1 MDSTLISTRPDE
13 GTLSLSRA
21 RRAALGSFAGAVVDW
36 YDFLL
41 YGITAALVFN
51 REFFPQVSPAM
62 GTLAAF
68 ATFGVGFLFRPLGGV
83 IFGHFG
89 DRLGRK
95 RMLMLTV
102 WMMGI
107 ATALIGILPSFSTI
121 GWWAPILLVTLRAIQ
136 GFAVGGEWGGAAL
149 LSVESAPKNKKAFYS
164 SGVQVGYGV
173 GLLLSTGLV
182 SLISMMTTDE
192 QFLSW
197 GWRIPFLFSIVLVL
211 GALWVRNGMEESAEF
226 EQQQHNQAAA
236 KKRIPVIEAL
246 LRHPGAF
253 LKIIALR
260 LCELLTMYIVTAFA
274 LNYSTQNM
282 GLPRELF
289 LNIGLLVEKEGR
301 MPIKAVWMMGIATA
315 LIGILPSFSTIGWCA
330 PILLVTLRAIQ
341 GFAVGGEWGGA
352 ALLSVESAPK
362 NKKAFYSSG
371 VQVGYGV
378 GLLLSTGLVSLISM
392 MTTDEQFLSWGWRI
406 PFLFSI
412 VLVLGALWVRN
423 GMEESAEFE
432 QQQHNQAAAKKRIPV
447 IEALLRHPGAFLKII
462 ALRLCELLTMYIVT
476 AFALNYSTQNMGL
489 PRELFLNIGLLVG
502 GLSCLTIPCFAWL
515 ADRFGRRRVYITG
528 ALIGTLSAFPFFMAL
543 EAQSIFWIVFFSIM
557 LANIAHDMVVCVQQ
571 PMFTEMFGASYRYS
585 GAGVGY
591 QVASVVGG
599 GFTPFIAAALITY
612 FAGNWHS
619 VAIYLLAGCLISAM
633 TALLMKDNQRA

>member
-13 GTLSLSRA
+13 ATASLSRA
-21 RRAALGSFAGAVVDW
+21 RRSALGSFAGAVVDW

-89 DRLGRK
+89 DLLGRK

-107 ATALIGILPSFSTI
+107 ATALIGVLPSFSTI
-121 GWWAPILLVTLRAIQ
+121 GWWAPMLLVILRAIQ

-149 LSVESAPKNKKAFYS
+149 LSVENAPKRKKAFYS

-182 SLISMMTTDE
+182 SLISILTTDE

-211 GALWVRNGMEESAEF
+211 GALWIRNGMEESAEF
-226 EQQQHNQAAA
+226 EQQQQTPQV
-236 KKRIPVIEAL
+236 KQRLPVMEAL
-246 LRHPGAF
+246 LRHPSAF

-274 LNYSTQNM
+274 LNYSTQN
-282 GLPRELF
+282 L
-289 LNIGLLVEKEGR
+289 
-301 MPIKAVWMMGIATA
+301 
-315 LIGILPSFSTIGWCA
+315 
-330 PILLVTLRAIQ
+330 
-341 GFAVGGEWGGA
+341 
-352 ALLSVESAPK
+352 
-362 NKKAFYSSG
+362 
-371 VQVGYGV
+371 
-378 GLLLSTGLVSLISM
+378 
-392 MTTDEQFLSWGWRI
+392 
-406 PFLFSI
+406 
-412 VLVLGALWVRN
+412 
-423 GMEESAEFE
+423 
-432 QQQHNQAAAKKRIPV
+432 
-447 IEALLRHPGAFLKII
+447 
-462 ALRLCELLTMYIVT
+462 
-476 AFALNYSTQNMGL
+476 GL

-502 GLSCLTIPCFAWL
+502 GVSCLTIPFFAWL

-528 ALIGTLSAFPFFMAL
+528 ALTGTISAFPFFMAL
-543 EAQSIFWIVFFSIM
+543 EAQSLFWIVFFAIM
-557 LANIAHDMVVCVQQ
+557 LANVAHDMVVCVQQ
-571 PMFTEMFGASYRYS
+571 PMFTEMFGATYRYS

-599 GFTPFIAAALITY
+599 GFTPFIAAALVA
-612 FAGNWHS
+612 FSNGNWHT
-619 VAIYLLAGCLISAM
+619 VAIYLLAGCLISAV
-633 TALLMKDNQRA
+633 TALLMKEGQHS

>member
-1 MDSTLISTRPDE
+1 MESTLISARSNEETP
-13 GTLSLSRA
+13 SLNRA

-51 REFFPQVSPAM
+51 REFFPQIGPAM

-107 ATALIGILPSFSTI
+107 ATALIGVLPSFASI
-121 GWWAPILLVTLRAIQ
+121 GWWAPVLLVTLRAIQ

-182 SLISMMTTDE
+182 SLISQLTTDE

-197 GWRIPFLFSIVLVL
+197 GWRIPFIFSVVLVIA
-211 GALWVRNGMEESAEF
+211 ALWIRNGMEESTEF
-226 EQQQHNQAAA
+226 ELQREKPVA
-236 KKRIPVIEAL
+236 KKRLPVMDAL
-246 LRHPGAF
+246 VQHPGAF

-274 LNYSTQNM
+274 LNYSTQN
-282 GLPRELF
+282 L
-289 LNIGLLVEKEGR
+289 
-301 MPIKAVWMMGIATA
+301 
-315 LIGILPSFSTIGWCA
+315 
-330 PILLVTLRAIQ
+330 
-341 GFAVGGEWGGA
+341 
-352 ALLSVESAPK
+352 
-362 NKKAFYSSG
+362 
-371 VQVGYGV
+371 
-378 GLLLSTGLVSLISM
+378 
-392 MTTDEQFLSWGWRI
+392 
-406 PFLFSI
+406 
-412 VLVLGALWVRN
+412 
-423 GMEESAEFE
+423 
-432 QQQHNQAAAKKRIPV
+432 
-447 IEALLRHPGAFLKII
+447 
-462 ALRLCELLTMYIVT
+462 
-476 AFALNYSTQNMGL
+476 GL

-502 GLSCLTIPCFAWL
+502 GISCLTIPCFAWL
-515 ADRFGRRRVYITG
+515 ADRYGRRRIYITG
-528 ALIGTLSAFPFFMAL
+528 ALIGTLSAWPFFMAL
-543 EAQSIFWIVFFSIM
+543 EAQSVFWIVFFAIM

-571 PMFTEMFGASYRYS
+571 PMFTELFGARYRYS

-599 GFTPFIAAALITY
+599 GFTPFIAAALVT
-612 FAGNWHS
+612 FSGGNWHS
-619 VAIYLLAGCLISAM
+619 VALYLLAGCLLSAT
-633 TALLMKDNQRA
+633 TALWMKETTHS

>member
-1 MDSTLISTRPDE
+1 MDTTLASPSPD
-13 GTLSLSRA
+13 GATTPSLNRA

-51 REFFPQVSPAM
+51 REFFPQISPAM

-89 DRLGRK
+89 DKLGRK
-95 RMLMLTV
+95 RMLMLSV

-107 ATALIGILPSFSTI
+107 ATALIGILPSFATI
-121 GWWAPILLVTLRAIQ
+121 GWWAPVLLVTLRAVQ

-149 LSVESAPKNKKAFYS
+149 LSVESAPARKKAFYS

-182 SLISMMTTDE
+182 SLISTLTTDE

-211 GALWVRNGMEESAEF
+211 AALWVRKGMDESAEF
-226 EQQQHNQAAA
+226 EQQRQQPAE
-236 KKRIPVIEAL
+236 KRRLPVMEAL
-246 LRHPGAF
+246 IRHPGAF
-253 LKIIALR
+253 LKIIGLR

-274 LNYSTQNM
+274 LSYSTQN
-282 GLPRELF
+282 L
-289 LNIGLLVEKEGR
+289 
-301 MPIKAVWMMGIATA
+301 
-315 LIGILPSFSTIGWCA
+315 
-330 PILLVTLRAIQ
+330 
-341 GFAVGGEWGGA
+341 
-352 ALLSVESAPK
+352 
-362 NKKAFYSSG
+362 
-371 VQVGYGV
+371 
-378 GLLLSTGLVSLISM
+378 
-392 MTTDEQFLSWGWRI
+392 
-406 PFLFSI
+406 
-412 VLVLGALWVRN
+412 
-423 GMEESAEFE
+423 
-432 QQQHNQAAAKKRIPV
+432 
-447 IEALLRHPGAFLKII
+447 
-462 ALRLCELLTMYIVT
+462 
-476 AFALNYSTQNMGL
+476 GL

-502 GLSCLTIPCFAWL
+502 GISCLTIPCFAWL

-528 ALIGTLSAFPFFMAL
+528 ALTGAISTFPFFMAL
-543 EAQSIFWIVFFSIM
+543 EAQSVFWIVVFAIL

-571 PMFTEMFGASYRYS
+571 PMFTSMFGASYRYS

-599 GFTPFIAAALITY
+599 GFTPFIAAALVT
-612 FAGNWHS
+612 FSDGDWHS
-619 VAIYLLAGCLISAM
+619 VAIYLLAGCLLSAA
-633 TALLMKDNQRA
+633 TALLMKPTAS

>member
-1 MDSTLISTRPDE
+1 MDTTLASSSPD
-13 GTLSLSRA
+13 GATPSLNRA

-51 REFFPQVSPAM
+51 REFFPQISPAM

-89 DRLGRK
+89 DKLGRK

-107 ATALIGILPSFSTI
+107 ATALIGILPSFSAI
-121 GWWAPILLVTLRAIQ
+121 GWWAPVLLVTLRAVQ

-149 LSVESAPKNKKAFYS
+149 LSVESAPARKKAFYS

-182 SLISMMTTDE
+182 SLISTFTTDE

-197 GWRIPFLFSIVLVL
+197 GWRLPFLFSIVLVL
-211 GALWVRNGMEESAEF
+211 GALWVRKGMDESAEF
-226 EQQQHNQAAA
+226 EQQRQQPAE
-236 KKRIPVIEAL
+236 KRRLPVMDAL
-246 LRHPGAF
+246 IRHPGAF

-274 LNYSTQNM
+274 LSYSTQN
-282 GLPRELF
+282 L
-289 LNIGLLVEKEGR
+289 
-301 MPIKAVWMMGIATA
+301 
-315 LIGILPSFSTIGWCA
+315 
-330 PILLVTLRAIQ
+330 
-341 GFAVGGEWGGA
+341 
-352 ALLSVESAPK
+352 
-362 NKKAFYSSG
+362 
-371 VQVGYGV
+371 
-378 GLLLSTGLVSLISM
+378 
-392 MTTDEQFLSWGWRI
+392 
-406 PFLFSI
+406 
-412 VLVLGALWVRN
+412 
-423 GMEESAEFE
+423 
-432 QQQHNQAAAKKRIPV
+432 
-447 IEALLRHPGAFLKII
+447 
-462 ALRLCELLTMYIVT
+462 
-476 AFALNYSTQNMGL
+476 GL

-502 GLSCLTIPCFAWL
+502 GISCLTIPCFAWL

-528 ALIGTLSAFPFFMAL
+528 ALTGALSTFPFFMAL
-543 EAQSIFWIVFFSIM
+543 EAQSVFWIVVFAIL

-599 GFTPFIAAALITY
+599 GFTPFIAAALVT
-612 FAGNWHS
+612 FSGGDWHS
-619 VAIYLLAGCLISAM
+619 VAIYLLAGCLLSAA
-633 TALLMKDNQRA
+633 TALLMKQPSS

>member
-1 MDSTLISTRPDE
+1 MDSSLISTPSAEDN
-13 GTLSLSRA
+13 TPPLNRA

-89 DRLGRK
+89 DLLGRK

-107 ATALIGILPSFSTI
+107 ATALIGILPSFAAI
-121 GWWAPILLVTLRAIQ
+121 GWWAPVLLVLLRAIQ

-149 LSVESAPKNKKAFYS
+149 LSVESAPENKKAFYS

-182 SLISMMTTDE
+182 SLISYLTTDE

-226 EQQQHNQAAA
+226 EQLKQQAPEE
-236 KKRIPVIEAL
+236 KKRLPVMEAL
-246 LRHPGAF
+246 ARHPGAF

-274 LNYSTQNM
+274 LNYSTQN
-282 GLPRELF
+282 L
-289 LNIGLLVEKEGR
+289 
-301 MPIKAVWMMGIATA
+301 
-315 LIGILPSFSTIGWCA
+315 
-330 PILLVTLRAIQ
+330 
-341 GFAVGGEWGGA
+341 
-352 ALLSVESAPK
+352 
-362 NKKAFYSSG
+362 
-371 VQVGYGV
+371 
-378 GLLLSTGLVSLISM
+378 
-392 MTTDEQFLSWGWRI
+392 
-406 PFLFSI
+406 
-412 VLVLGALWVRN
+412 
-423 GMEESAEFE
+423 
-432 QQQHNQAAAKKRIPV
+432 
-447 IEALLRHPGAFLKII
+447 
-462 ALRLCELLTMYIVT
+462 
-476 AFALNYSTQNMGL
+476 GL

-502 GLSCLTIPCFAWL
+502 GISCLTIPCFAWL
-515 ADRFGRRRVYITG
+515 ADRFGRRRIYITG

-543 EAQSIFWIVFFSIM
+543 ESQSIFWIVFFSIM

-571 PMFTEMFGASYRYS
+571 PMFTGMFGAGYRYS

-599 GFTPFIAAALITY
+599 GFTPFIAAALVT
-612 FAGNWHS
+612 FSGGDWHN
-619 VAIYLLAGCLISAM
+619 VVIYLLAGCLISAG
-633 TALLMKDNQRA
+633 TALLMKDKQHA

>member
-1 MDSTLISTRPDE
+1 MDTTLISDRANEETP
-13 GTLSLSRA
+13 SLHRA

-51 REFFPQVSPAM
+51 REFFPQISPAM

-68 ATFGVGFLFRPLGGV
+68 ATFGVGFLFRPLGGI

-107 ATALIGILPSFSTI
+107 ATALIGLLPSFAAI
-121 GWWAPILLVTLRAIQ
+121 GWWAPALLVTLRAIQ

-149 LSVESAPKNKKAFYS
+149 LSVESAPRHKRAFYS

-182 SLISMMTTDE
+182 SLVSHYTTDA

-197 GWRIPFLFSIVLVL
+197 GWRIPFLFSLLLVII
-211 GALWVRNGMEESAEF
+211 ALWIRTGMEESTEF
-226 EQQQHNQAAA
+226 EQQQREQPVV
-236 KKRIPVIEAL
+236 KQRLPVIEAL
-246 LRHPGAF
+246 LQHPGAF

-274 LNYSTQNM
+274 LNYSTQNL
-282 GLPRELF
+282 GL
-289 LNIGLLVEKEGR
+289 
-301 MPIKAVWMMGIATA
+301 
-315 LIGILPSFSTIGWCA
+315 S
-330 PILLVTLRAIQ
+330 
-341 GFAVGGEWGGA
+341 
-352 ALLSVESAPK
+352 
-362 NKKAFYSSG
+362 
-371 VQVGYGV
+371 
-378 GLLLSTGLVSLISM
+378 
-392 MTTDEQFLSWGWRI
+392 
-406 PFLFSI
+406 
-412 VLVLGALWVRN
+412 
-423 GMEESAEFE
+423 
-432 QQQHNQAAAKKRIPV
+432 
-447 IEALLRHPGAFLKII
+447 
-462 ALRLCELLTMYIVT
+462 
-476 AFALNYSTQNMGL
+476 
-489 PRELFLNIGLLVG
+489 RELFLNIGLLVG
-502 GLSCLTIPCFAWL
+502 AISCLTIPCFAWL

-528 ALIGTLSAFPFFMAL
+528 ALIGTFSAWPFFMAL
-543 EAQSIFWIVFFSIM
+543 EAQSLFWIVFFAIM

-571 PMFTEMFGASYRYS
+571 PMFTEMFGARYRYS

-599 GFTPFIAAALITY
+599 GFTPFIAAALVT
-612 FAGNWHS
+612 FSGGDWRS
-619 VAIYLLAGCLISAM
+619 VAVYLLAGCLLSAL
-633 TALLMKDNQRA
+633 TAMFMKDSPS

>member
-1 MDSTLISTRPDE
+1 MDSTLISARRNEETP
-13 GTLSLSRA
+13 SLNRA

-51 REFFPQVSPAM
+51 REFFPQISPAM

-68 ATFGVGFLFRPLGGV
+68 ATFGVGFLFRPLGGI

-107 ATALIGILPSFSTI
+107 ATALIGILPSFASI
-121 GWWAPILLVTLRAIQ
+121 GWWAPVLLVTLRAIQ

-173 GLLLSTGLV
+173 GLLLSTGTV
-182 SLISMMTTDE
+182 SLISQLTTDE

-197 GWRIPFLFSIVLVL
+197 GWRIPFIFSIVLVVV
-211 GALWVRNGMEESAEF
+211 ALWIRNGMEESAEF
-226 EQQQHNQAAA
+226 ERQQREKPVA
-236 KKRIPVIEAL
+236 KKRLPVMEAL
-246 LRHPGAF
+246 VQHRAF

-274 LNYSTQNM
+274 LNYSTQNL

-289 LNIGLLVEKEGR
+289 LNIGTV
-301 MPIKAVWMMGIATA
+301 
-315 LIGILPSFSTIGWCA
+315 
-330 PILLVTLRAIQ
+330 
-341 GFAVGGEWGGA
+341 VGG
-352 ALLSVESAPK
+352 
-362 NKKAFYSSG
+362 
-371 VQVGYGV
+371 
-378 GLLLSTGLVSLISM
+378 I
-392 MTTDEQFLSWGWRI
+392 
-406 PFLFSI
+406 
-412 VLVLGALWVRN
+412 
-423 GMEESAEFE
+423 
-432 QQQHNQAAAKKRIPV
+432 
-447 IEALLRHPGAFLKII
+447 
-462 ALRLCELLTMYIVT
+462 
-476 AFALNYSTQNMGL
+476 
-489 PRELFLNIGLLVG
+489 
-502 GLSCLTIPCFAWL
+502 SCLTIPCFARL

-528 ALIGTLSAFPFFMAL
+528 ALIGTLSARPFFMAL
-543 EAQSIFWIVFFSIM
+543 EAQSVFWIVFFAIM

-571 PMFTEMFGASYRYS
+571 PMFTELFGASYRYS

-599 GFTPFIAAALITY
+599 GFTPFIAAALVT
-612 FAGNWHS
+612 FSGGNWHS
-619 VAIYLLAGCLISAM
+619 VAIYLLAGCLLSAA
-633 TALLMKDNQRA
+633 TALLMKETAHS

>member
-1 MDSTLISTRPDE
+1 MDSTLSSDRLAE
-13 GTLSLSRA
+13 ETLSLNRA

-51 REFFPQVSPAM
+51 REFFPQIGPAM

-107 ATALIGILPSFSTI
+107 ATALIGLLPSFAAI
-121 GWWAPILLVTLRAIQ
+121 GWWAPVLLVTLRAVQ

-149 LSVESAPKNKKAFYS
+149 LSVESAPKHKKAFYS

-182 SLISMMTTDE
+182 SLISVYTTDE

-211 GALWVRNGMEESAEF
+211 AALWVRNGMEESQEF
-226 EQQQHNQAAA
+226 EQNKPAA
-236 KKRIPVIEAL
+236 KRSLPVVEAL
-246 LRHPGAF
+246 VKHPAAF
-253 LKIIALR
+253 GKIIALR

-274 LNYSTQNM
+274 LNYSTQN
-282 GLPRELF
+282 L
-289 LNIGLLVEKEGR
+289 
-301 MPIKAVWMMGIATA
+301 
-315 LIGILPSFSTIGWCA
+315 
-330 PILLVTLRAIQ
+330 
-341 GFAVGGEWGGA
+341 
-352 ALLSVESAPK
+352 
-362 NKKAFYSSG
+362 
-371 VQVGYGV
+371 
-378 GLLLSTGLVSLISM
+378 
-392 MTTDEQFLSWGWRI
+392 
-406 PFLFSI
+406 
-412 VLVLGALWVRN
+412 
-423 GMEESAEFE
+423 
-432 QQQHNQAAAKKRIPV
+432 
-447 IEALLRHPGAFLKII
+447 
-462 ALRLCELLTMYIVT
+462 
-476 AFALNYSTQNMGL
+476 GL

-502 GLSCLTIPCFAWL
+502 GLSCLTIPCFAWF
-515 ADRFGRRRVYITG
+515 ADRYGRRRVYITG
-528 ALIGTLSAFPFFMAL
+528 ALIGTLSAWPFFLAL
-543 EAQSIFWIVFFSIM
+543 EAQSLFWIVFFAIM
-557 LANIAHDMVVCVQQ
+557 LANVAHDMVVCVQQ
-571 PMFTEMFGASYRYS
+571 PMFTSMFGASYRYS

-599 GFTPFIAAALITY
+599 GFTPFIAAALVT
-612 FAGNWHS
+612 FSGGDWHS
-619 VAIYLLAGCLISAM
+619 VALYLLVGCLISAA
-633 TALLMKDNQRA
+633 TALLMKETP

>member
-1 MDSTLISTRPDE
+1 MDSTLISDRRDE
-13 GTLSLSRA
+13 ETPSLNRA

-51 REFFPQVSPAM
+51 REFFPQISPAM

-107 ATALIGILPSFSTI
+107 ATALIGILPSFSAI
-121 GWWAPILLVTLRAIQ
+121 GWWAPALLVTLRAIQ

-182 SLISMMTTDE
+182 SLISQLTTDA
-192 QFLSW
+192 QFLAW
-197 GWRIPFLFSIVLVL
+197 GWRLPFIFSIVLVIA
-211 GALWVRNGMEESAEF
+211 ALWVRNGMEESAEF
-226 EQQQHNQAAA
+226 EQQRRETPVAR
-236 KKRIPVIEAL
+236 KRLPVLEAL
-246 LRHPGAF
+246 IQHPGAF

-274 LNYSTQNM
+274 LNYSTQN
-282 GLPRELF
+282 L
-289 LNIGLLVEKEGR
+289 
-301 MPIKAVWMMGIATA
+301 
-315 LIGILPSFSTIGWCA
+315 
-330 PILLVTLRAIQ
+330 
-341 GFAVGGEWGGA
+341 
-352 ALLSVESAPK
+352 
-362 NKKAFYSSG
+362 
-371 VQVGYGV
+371 
-378 GLLLSTGLVSLISM
+378 
-392 MTTDEQFLSWGWRI
+392 
-406 PFLFSI
+406 
-412 VLVLGALWVRN
+412 
-423 GMEESAEFE
+423 
-432 QQQHNQAAAKKRIPV
+432 
-447 IEALLRHPGAFLKII
+447 
-462 ALRLCELLTMYIVT
+462 
-476 AFALNYSTQNMGL
+476 GL

-502 GLSCLTIPCFAWL
+502 GISCLTIPCFAWL
-515 ADRFGRRRVYITG
+515 ADRFGRRRIYITG
-528 ALIGTLSAFPFFMAL
+528 ALTGALCAWPFFMAL
-543 EAQSIFWIVFFSIM
+543 EAQSLFWIVFFAIM

-571 PMFTEMFGASYRYS
+571 PMFTGLFGAGYRYS

-599 GFTPFIAAALITY
+599 GFTPFIAAALIT
-612 FAGNWHS
+612 FSGGNWHS
-619 VAIYLLAGCLISAM
+619 VAIYLLAGCLLSAA
-633 TALLMKDNQRA
+633 TALVMKERTQH

>member
-1 MDSTLISTRPDE
+1 MDSTLISERPGE
-13 GTLSLSRA
+13 ETPSLNRA

-107 ATALIGILPSFSTI
+107 ATALIGILPSFSAI
-121 GWWAPILLVTLRAIQ
+121 GWWAPVLLVILRAIQ

-149 LSVESAPKNKKAFYS
+149 LSVESAPKNRKAFYS

-182 SLISMMTTDE
+182 SLISHYTTDE

-197 GWRIPFLFSIVLVL
+197 GWRIPFIFSIVLVIA
-211 GALWVRNGMEESAEF
+211 ALWIRNGMEESAEF
-226 EQQQHNQAAA
+226 EKQQEKPSV
-236 KKRIPVIEAL
+236 KKRLPVMEAL
-246 LRHPGAF
+246 VRHPGAF

-274 LNYSTQNM
+274 LNYSMQNL

-289 LNIGLLVEKEGR
+289 LNIGLV
-301 MPIKAVWMMGIATA
+301 
-315 LIGILPSFSTIGWCA
+315 
-330 PILLVTLRAIQ
+330 
-341 GFAVGGEWGGA
+341 VGG
-352 ALLSVESAPK
+352 
-362 NKKAFYSSG
+362 
-371 VQVGYGV
+371 
-378 GLLLSTGLVSLISM
+378 I
-392 MTTDEQFLSWGWRI
+392 
-406 PFLFSI
+406 
-412 VLVLGALWVRN
+412 
-423 GMEESAEFE
+423 
-432 QQQHNQAAAKKRIPV
+432 
-447 IEALLRHPGAFLKII
+447 
-462 ALRLCELLTMYIVT
+462 
-476 AFALNYSTQNMGL
+476 
-489 PRELFLNIGLLVG
+489 
-502 GLSCLTIPCFAWL
+502 SCLTIPCFAWL
-515 ADRFGRRRVYITG
+515 ADKFGRRRVYITG
-528 ALIGTLSAFPFFMAL
+528 ALIGTLSAWPFFMAL
-543 EAQSIFWIVFFSIM
+543 EAQSVFWIVFFAIM

-571 PMFTEMFGASYRYS
+571 PMFTELFGASYRYS

-599 GFTPFIAAALITY
+599 GFTPFIAAALVT
-612 FAGNWHS
+612 FSGGNWHS
-619 VAIYLLAGCLISAM
+619 VAIYLLAGCLLSAA
-633 TALLMKDNQRA
+633 TALLMKETRHS

>member
-1 MDSTLISTRPDE
+1 MDSTLISTRPGE
-13 GTLSLSRA
+13 GTPCLNRA
-21 RRAALGSFAGAVVDW
+21 RRAAFGSFAGAVVDW

-51 REFFPQVSPAM
+51 REFFPQISPAM

-107 ATALIGILPSFSTI
+107 ATALIGILPSFATI
-121 GWWAPILLVTLRAIQ
+121 GWWAPVLLVTLRAIQ

-182 SLISMMTTDE
+182 SLISHFTTDE

-197 GWRIPFLFSIVLVL
+197 GWRIPFIFSIVLVIA
-211 GALWVRNGMEESAEF
+211 ALWIRNGMEESAEF
-226 EQQQHNQAAA
+226 EQQRENPVSR
-236 KKRIPVIEAL
+236 KRLPVMEAL
-246 LRHPGAF
+246 IRHPGAF

-274 LNYSTQNM
+274 LNYSTQN
-282 GLPRELF
+282 L
-289 LNIGLLVEKEGR
+289 
-301 MPIKAVWMMGIATA
+301 
-315 LIGILPSFSTIGWCA
+315 
-330 PILLVTLRAIQ
+330 
-341 GFAVGGEWGGA
+341 
-352 ALLSVESAPK
+352 
-362 NKKAFYSSG
+362 
-371 VQVGYGV
+371 
-378 GLLLSTGLVSLISM
+378 
-392 MTTDEQFLSWGWRI
+392 
-406 PFLFSI
+406 
-412 VLVLGALWVRN
+412 
-423 GMEESAEFE
+423 
-432 QQQHNQAAAKKRIPV
+432 
-447 IEALLRHPGAFLKII
+447 
-462 ALRLCELLTMYIVT
+462 
-476 AFALNYSTQNMGL
+476 GL

-502 GLSCLTIPCFAWL
+502 GISCLTIPCFAWL

-528 ALIGTLSAFPFFMAL
+528 ALIGSLSAWPFFMAL
-543 EAQSIFWIVFFSIM
+543 EAQSVFWIVFFAIM

-571 PMFTEMFGASYRYS
+571 PMFTELFGASYRYS

-599 GFTPFIAAALITY
+599 FTPFIAAALVT
-612 FAGNWHS
+612 FSGGNWHS
-619 VAIYLLAGCLISAM
+619 VAGYLLAGCLLSAA
-633 TALLMKDNQRA
+633 TALVMKETHHP